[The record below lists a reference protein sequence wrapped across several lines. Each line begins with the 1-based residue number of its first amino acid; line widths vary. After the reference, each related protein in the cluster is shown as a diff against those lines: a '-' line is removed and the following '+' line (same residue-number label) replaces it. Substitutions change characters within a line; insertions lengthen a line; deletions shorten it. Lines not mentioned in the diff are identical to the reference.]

1 LLSHLLSPSK
11 TDETLSSAEHRANAR
26 VSQFSTQQ
34 RRPIRKTSGGRSVTI
49 NLLSRLRQNLTEPVC
64 SGGADLRLM
73 QVSAFNGHPHQ
84 PSRRPVLTNAS
95 SSFLISS
102 ELMALTPSDD
112 GFEHLRSTL
121 S

>member
-1 LLSHLLSPSK
+1 LLSHLLSPCK
-11 TDETLSSAEHRANAR
+11 TDETLSFAEHRAIAR
-26 VSQFSTQQ
+26 VSQFSTQ
-34 RRPIRKTSGGRSVTI
+34 RRPIRKTPNDRSGAI
-49 NLLSRLRQNLTEPVC
+49 NLPSRLRQNLAGLVC
-64 SGGADLRLM
+64 SGGTDVRLM

-112 GFEHLRSTL
+112 GFERRRSNL